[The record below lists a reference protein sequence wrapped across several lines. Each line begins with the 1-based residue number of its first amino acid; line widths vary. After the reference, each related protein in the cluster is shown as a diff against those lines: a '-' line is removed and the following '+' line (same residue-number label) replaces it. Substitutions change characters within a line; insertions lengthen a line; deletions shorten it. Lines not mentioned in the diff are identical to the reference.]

1 MPQTC
6 PANNPV
12 LRRLQTAQN
21 CLLFVRR
28 GCCTV
33 IPMLRLTRQE
43 RKVLTLALLLLLAGW
58 AVKSFRSAHPP
69 AGTPAPLNTQSDAY
83 GPF

>member
-1 MPQTC
+1 MLNR
-6 PANNPV
+6 PA
-12 LRRLQTAQN
+12 AQN

-33 IPMLRLTRQE
+33 VGMLRLTRQE
-43 RKVLTLALLLLLAGW
+43 RKVLTLALLLLLTGW
-58 AVKSFRSAHPP
+58 AVKAYRSAHPP
-69 AGTPAPLNTQSDAY
+69 AGSPAPINTQSDAY